1 MKKLS
6 LLAVALWL
14 LPATMLFASDQI
26 PGAKQ
31 TKPIAL
37 VGGTI
42 HTVSGKTI
50 KGGTVLFV
58 DGKITAV
65 GVDVD
70 LPAEAKVISVE
81 NKHVYPSLIESM
93 SDIGLVEINSV
104 RATVDT
110 TEIGSINP
118 NVRAVAAFNP
128 DSEII
133 PVNRANGILLALSA
147 PAGRFVAG
155 RSSLMMMDGW
165 TWEDM
170 ALKQDTAMHIRW
182 PGSKSGVEELASLL
196 TDAKR
201 YTAAREAD
209 SDDQPVDLKLEAL
222 SMLTTGELPAIIYAT
237 SMNDIT
243 AAVAF
248 AQREQIKIIIA
259 GGYDAPECASLL
271 MKANVPVLITAVY
284 RTPSRRHRAYDEG
297 YTLPARLKAAGIPF
311 CISAGGRFGATG
323 VRNLPYNAATAA
335 AYGLSEELALRA
347 ITLSAAEILGVA
359 DQVGSLDV
367 GKDATLFVADGN
379 ILETPTHVEQ
389 AFIQGR
395 KVDLDNKHKQLYRKY
410 SEKYQRLK

>member
-1 MKKLS
+1 MNKLS
-6 LLAVALWL
+6 PLAVALWL

-133 PVNRANGILLALSA
+133 PVNRANGILLALTA

-201 YTAAREAD
+201 YTAARDAG